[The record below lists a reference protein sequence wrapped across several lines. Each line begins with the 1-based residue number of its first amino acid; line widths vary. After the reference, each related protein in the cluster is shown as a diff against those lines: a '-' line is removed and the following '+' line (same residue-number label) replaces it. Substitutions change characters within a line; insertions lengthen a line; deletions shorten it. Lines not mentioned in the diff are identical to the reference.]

1 MFNIF
6 RQGSSLIITSN
17 DNSQY
22 PWKDGQMSIPLN
34 SVNYIIDESEYI
46 TFRSSA
52 NNDILFTALI
62 NEIRINDNSVD
73 KDSII
78 SMFDNV
84 ANSAG
89 NGGGGGGGDATA
101 GVNSINGFQGDLNI
115 KSVNGKSLIGSG
127 NIEIEIP
134 KTDLSDYYTKSEV
147 EDLIP
152 TDYLT
157 SIPSEY
163 ITETELNA
171 KGYLTSIP
179 SEYAKKTDLPKV
191 PTSNT
196 AFTNDAGYITLSE
209 VPKTDLSNYYK
220 KSETY
225 TKSEV
230 NELIDG
236 VSTGDIDLTNYYT
249 KEQTYSKSEVDDLIP
264 TDYIKTIPSEYVTE
278 TELNDKGYLTQHQS
292 LANYYTKS
300 EVDNL
305 IPTDYVTNTDLDK
318 YVTEDEIPEIPKA
331 QDNMNGSSSNFIYSV
346 NSWGGGKSVITY
358 INPSNQ
364 YNSDNITTTLSCL
377 IWGATDITQGNDI
390 TLIFNAATEN
400 SAGIMSSKD
409 KVKLDSLNTDWTGT
423 QAEYDALGT
432 YDDNTTYNI
441 IEG

>member
-89 NGGGGGGGDATA
+89 NGGGSGGDATA

-134 KTDLSDYYTKSEV
+134 KTDLSDYYTKTEV
-147 EDLIP
+147 NNLIP
-152 TDYLT
+152 TDYIKE
-157 SIPSEY
+157 IPSEY
-163 ITETELNA
+163 ITESELNA

-209 VPKTDLSNYYK
+209 VPKTDLSDYYK

-236 VSTGDIDLTNYYT
+236 VSTGDVDLTNYYT
-249 KEQTYSKSEVDDLIP
+249 KEQTYSKSEIDNLIP
-264 TDYIKTIPSEYVTE
+264 TDYITSIPSEYVTESELNKSLSGYAKLTDIPTDYIKEIPSEYITESELNAKGYLTSIPSEYVTE
-278 TELNDKGYLTQHQS
+278 TELNDMNF
-292 LANYYTKS
+292 ATKS
-300 EVDNL
+300 EL
-305 IPTDYVTNTDLDK
+305 
-318 YVTEDEIPEIPKA
+318 
-331 QDNMNGSSSNFIYSV
+331 
-346 NSWGGGKSVITY
+346 
-358 INPSNQ
+358 PS
-364 YNSDNITTTLSCL
+364 
-377 IWGATDITQGNDI
+377 
-390 TLIFNAATEN
+390 
-400 SAGIMSSKD
+400 
-409 KVKLDSLNTDWTGT
+409 
-423 QAEYDALGT
+423 EYDDTSIVNRITALETELTGVSEQIT
-432 YDDNTTYNI
+432 ELNNMVV
-441 IEG
+441 

>member
-152 TDYLT
+152 TDYIKT
-157 SIPSEY
+157 IPSEY

-236 VSTGDIDLTNYYT
+236 VSTGDVDLTNYYT
-249 KEQTYSKSEVDDLIP
+249 KEQTYSKSEVDNLIP

-278 TELNDKGYLTQHQS
+278 TELNEKVYLTSIPSEYITETELNDKGYLTS
-292 LANYYTKS
+292 IPSEYITETELNDMNFATKS
-300 EVDNL
+300 EL
-305 IPTDYVTNTDLDK
+305 
-318 YVTEDEIPEIPKA
+318 
-331 QDNMNGSSSNFIYSV
+331 
-346 NSWGGGKSVITY
+346 
-358 INPSNQ
+358 PS
-364 YNSDNITTTLSCL
+364 
-377 IWGATDITQGNDI
+377 
-390 TLIFNAATEN
+390 
-400 SAGIMSSKD
+400 
-409 KVKLDSLNTDWTGT
+409 
-423 QAEYDALGT
+423 EYDDTSIVNRITALETELTGVSQQIT
-432 YDDNTTYNI
+432 ELNGMI
-441 IEG
+441 V

>member
-89 NGGGGGGGDATA
+89 NGGGGGGDATA

-134 KTDLSDYYTKSEV
+134 KTDLSDYY
-147 EDLIP
+147 
-152 TDYLT
+152 
-157 SIPSEY
+157 
-163 ITETELNA
+163 
-171 KGYLTSIP
+171 
-179 SEYAKKTDLPKV
+179 
-191 PTSNT
+191 
-196 AFTNDAGYITLSE
+196 
-209 VPKTDLSNYYK
+209 K

-236 VSTGDIDLTNYYT
+236 VSTGDVDLTNYYT
-249 KEQTYSKSEVDDLIP
+249 KEQTYSKSEIDNLIP
-264 TDYIKTIPSEYVTE
+264 TDYITSIPSEYITETELNKSLSGYAKLTDIPTDYIKEIPSEYITESELNAKGYLTSIPSEYVTE
-278 TELNDKGYLTQHQS
+278 TELNDMNF
-292 LANYYTKS
+292 ATKS
-300 EVDNL
+300 EL
-305 IPTDYVTNTDLDK
+305 
-318 YVTEDEIPEIPKA
+318 
-331 QDNMNGSSSNFIYSV
+331 
-346 NSWGGGKSVITY
+346 
-358 INPSNQ
+358 PS
-364 YNSDNITTTLSCL
+364 
-377 IWGATDITQGNDI
+377 
-390 TLIFNAATEN
+390 
-400 SAGIMSSKD
+400 
-409 KVKLDSLNTDWTGT
+409 
-423 QAEYDALGT
+423 EYDDTSIVNRITALETELTGVSEQIT
-432 YDDNTTYNI
+432 ELNNMVV
-441 IEG
+441 